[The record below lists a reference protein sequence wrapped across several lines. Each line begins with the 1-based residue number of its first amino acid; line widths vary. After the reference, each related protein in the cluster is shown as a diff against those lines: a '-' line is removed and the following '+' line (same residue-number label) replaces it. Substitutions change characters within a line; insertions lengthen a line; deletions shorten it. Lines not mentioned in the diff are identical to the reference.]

1 MTPTGSAG
9 SGRRAAAVAG
19 HEGDE
24 AAARR
29 LRGDPDP
36 STRAAALAALA
47 RMGSL
52 DAATLAGAV
61 ADPSPAVRRRAATLA
76 VAYPEISM
84 LPLLDDPDPGV
95 IEQAAWACG
104 ERSPPEAGVVEA
116 LSTLVTGHDDPLCR
130 EAAVAALGAIGD
142 EAGLAAV
149 LAATTDRAT
158 VRRRAVIALA
168 AFEGPDVDAA
178 LQRATNDR
186 DWQVR
191 QAAEDQLADP
201 GPGPDPDP
209 GTGSPP
215 CTGARPD
222 A

>member
-9 SGRRAAAVAG
+9 GGRRAAAVAG

-24 AAARR
+24 AAARW
-29 LRGDPDP
+29 LAGDPDP
-36 STRAAALAALA
+36 STRATALAALA

-52 DAATLAGAV
+52 DAATLSGAV

-104 ERSPPEAGVVEA
+104 ERSPAEPGVVEA
-116 LSTLVTGHDDPLCR
+116 LSTLVIGHDDPLCR

-149 LAATTDRAT
+149 LAATSDRAT

-191 QAAEDQLADP
+191 QAAEDQLHDP
-201 GPGPDPDP
+201 DHDP
-209 GTGSPP
+209 GTGCPPSP
-215 CTGARPD
+215 GARPD

>member
-1 MTPTGSAG
+1 MTHPHSA
-9 SGRRAAAVAG
+9 STGRRAAAVAG

-24 AAARR
+24 AVARR
-29 LRGDPDP
+29 LWGDADP
-36 STRAAALAALA
+36 SIRATALAALA

-52 DAATLAGAV
+52 DAPTLSDAV

-76 VAYPEISM
+76 VDRSEISL

-95 IEQAAWACG
+95 VEQAAWACG
-104 ERSPPEAGVVEA
+104 ERSPAEAGLVEA
-116 LSTLVTGHDDPLCR
+116 LAKLATSHDDPLCR
-130 EAAVAALGAIGD
+130 EAAVAAIGAVGD

-168 AFEGPDVDAA
+168 AFEGPSVDAA
-178 LQRATNDR
+178 LRRATDDR

-191 QAAEDQLADP
+191 QAAEDQLSEPDAGADP
-201 GPGPDPDP
+201 PACAGD
-209 GTGSPP
+209 
-215 CTGARPD
+215 RPD